1 MMNKIVKSIL
11 KAWNN
16 WFLKSPERTVSNRR
30 YSAMTKELKDYLLRH
45 FDFRY
50 NRLTGV
56 TEYRP
61 AGEKGTAFRPI
72 DDREMNGMIIDARLK
87 GMLCRHSDLPTLV
100 LSNNIESYNPFHLY
114 MDELPSWD
122 GQDRVTPLLK
132 LVSENDIWLRGA
144 RYWLR
149 AMASQWMG
157 RQRSHANTLTPILIS
172 DKQGLGKSTF
182 CRRLLPDALQA
193 YYIDNLNLAPGS
205 NPEKKLVKNGLIN
218 LDEFDKISERRHADL
233 KNLLQMLTIPIYRG
247 KRIGMVTEDRLASF
261 IGTTNSREV
270 LTDPS
275 GSRRYLCIE
284 VSQSISEE
292 PIEHKQLYAQLKQ
305 EIENGE
311 SDHMNREEEKELQ
324 RHNRAY
330 YRQTPMEDVFYEC
343 FRRPNGQEKGIWL
356 TAAEIF
362 RRMQQYNTSAL
373 RETSAKQMGS
383 RLIGIGLKAKH
394 TNHGNYYHVIPND
407 ATHG

>member
-1 MMNKIVKSIL
+1 M
-11 KAWNN
+11 
-16 WFLKSPERTVSNRR
+16 
-30 YSAMTKELKDYLLRH
+30 
-45 FDFRY
+45 
-50 NRLTGV
+50 
-56 TEYRP
+56 
-61 AGEKGTAFRPI
+61 
-72 DDREMNGMIIDARLK
+72 
-87 GMLCRHSDLPTLV
+87 
-100 LSNNIESYNPFHLY
+100 
-114 MDELPSWD
+114 
-122 GQDRVTPLLK
+122 
-132 LVSENDIWLRGA
+132 
-144 RYWLR
+144 
-149 AMASQWMG
+149 
-157 RQRSHANTLTPILIS
+157 
-172 DKQGLGKSTF
+172 
-182 CRRLLPDALQA
+182 
-193 YYIDNLNLAPGS
+193 
-205 NPEKKLVKNGLIN
+205 VKNGLIN

-343 FRRPNGQEKGIWL
+343 FHRPNGQEKGIWL

-383 RLIGIGLKAKH
+383 RLIGIGLKTKH
-394 TNHGNYYHVIPND
+394 TNHGNYYHVIPV
-407 ATHG
+407 A